1 MAPVNVVIVG
11 GSFAGLNTAHALLKD
26 VPNVKIV
33 LINPSRSWYFTIAA
47 PRIFAKP
54 TAFRSEQ
61 YLVPIS
67 DLFAKYPSNK
77 VEFIAGTATA
87 IDATAKTV
95 SVTETGSKNAKSLS
109 YDYLVIASGSTTD
122 ATTGKITGTPM
133 PFKQTGRED
142 MKQMIEAS
150 QQLVQNAKEI
160 VIAGAG
166 PIGVELAGELAD
178 AAAQTGKAGQVSI
191 TLVSATDRVLS
202 SLKPAGSAAAKQLL
216 EKKKIKLITSQRVT
230 SVQEV
235 TPSDGTKKTWTV
247 SLDNGDK
254 LSADL
259 YIPTTGVLPNS
270 SFVPTQF
277 LDKDGWVKV
286 DKELRVQGDDSKA
299 SLPIYAAGDI
309 TNNWQRF
316 SFKAAEQAGVVAANL
331 KADIL
336 GKGSRKT
343 YDQGEAVM
351 MVVPVGE
358 AGGTGLMFG
367 FTPWSFLVRMI
378 KGKDF
383 FVSKAVSLVAGK

>member
-11 GSFAGLNTAHALLKD
+11 GSFAGLNIAHSLLKD

-33 LINPSRSWYFTIAA
+33 LINPSRSWYFPIAA
-47 PRIFAKP
+47 PRILAKP
-54 TAFRSEQ
+54 SAFRSEQ
-61 YLVPIS
+61 YLIPIK
-67 DLFAKYPSNK
+67 DILAKYPSDK

-95 SVTETGSKNAKSLS
+95 SVTETGSENAKSLS
-109 YDYLVIASGSTTD
+109 YDYLVIASGSTTP

-133 PFKQTGRED
+133 PFKQTNRDD
-142 MKQMIEAS
+142 MKQLIESS
-150 QQLVQNAKEI
+150 QQLVQDAKEI

-166 PIGVELAGELAD
+166 PIGVELAGELAE
-178 AAAQTGKAGQVSI
+178 AAMHNGKAGQVSI
-191 TLVSATDRVLS
+191 TLVSATDRVLPT
-202 SLKPAGSAAAKQLL
+202 LKAGGSAAAKQLL
-216 EKKKIKLITSQRVT
+216 EQMKIKLITSRRVT
-230 SVQEV
+230 GVEEA
-235 TPSDGTKKTWTV
+235 TPSDGTKQSWTI

-270 SFVPTQF
+270 SFVPAQF

-286 DKELRVQGDDSKA
+286 DKELRVQGDDGKA

-309 TNNWQRF
+309 TNNWQRLA
-316 SFKAAEQAGVVAANL
+316 FKAGAQAAVAAANI

-336 GKGSRKT
+336 GKGGRKI

-358 AGGTGLMFG
+358 AGGTGQVFG
-367 FTPWSFLVRMI
+367 IRPWSFMVRMI

-383 FVSKAVSLVAGK
+383 LVSKALSAVAGK

>member
-11 GSFAGLNTAHALLKD
+11 GSFAGLNIAHALLKD

-33 LINPSRSWYFTIAA
+33 LINPSPSWYFPIAA
-47 PRIFAKP
+47 PRILAKP
-54 TAFRSEQ
+54 TAFRAEQ
-61 YLVPIS
+61 YLIPIK
-67 DLFAKYPSNK
+67 DILAKYPSDK

-95 SVTETGSKNAKSLS
+95 SVTETDSEKAKSVS

-122 ATTGKITGTPM
+122 ATTGRITGTPL
-133 PFKQTGRED
+133 PFKQTGRDD
-142 MKQMIEAS
+142 MKQLIEAS
-150 QQLVQNAKEI
+150 QQLIQNAKEI

-166 PIGVELAGELAD
+166 PIGVELAGELAE
-178 AAAQTGKAGQVSI
+178 AAAQNGKAGEVSI
-191 TLVSATDRVLS
+191 TLVSATDRVLP
-202 SLKPAGSAAAKQLL
+202 SLKTGGSAAAKQLL
-216 EKKKIKLITSQRVT
+216 EQKKIKVITSRRVT
-230 SVQEV
+230 DVEEA
-235 TPSDGTKKTWTV
+235 TPSDGTKKSWTV

-254 LSADL
+254 LTADL
-259 YIPTTGVLPNS
+259 YFPTTGVLPNN
-270 SFVPTQF
+270 SFIPAPF

-316 SFKAAEQAGVVAANL
+316 SFKAVEQAGVVATNL

-336 GKGSRKT
+336 GKGGRKV
-343 YDQGEAVM
+343 YNQGDAVM

-358 AGGTGLMFG
+358 AGGTGQMFG
-367 FTPWSFLVRMI
+367 ITPWSFMVRMI

-383 FVSKAVSLVAGK
+383 FVPKAASFVGGK